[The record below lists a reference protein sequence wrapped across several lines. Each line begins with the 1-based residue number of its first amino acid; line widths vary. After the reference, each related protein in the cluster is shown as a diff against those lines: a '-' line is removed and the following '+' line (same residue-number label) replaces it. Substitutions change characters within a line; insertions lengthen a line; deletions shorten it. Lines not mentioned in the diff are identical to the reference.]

1 MFVAQKFAHHHEPVT
16 DILSLTH
23 EERVRS
29 RSQVVLP
36 CDAGLLIDFP
46 KGTVLKQGDKLTAE
60 DGTSRRVIE
69 IMDAHEHLTE
79 LREYDGLLIARA
91 AYHLGNRHVALDIQ
105 REGEE
110 FILRLKHDHVLEAM
124 LEGLG
129 LRVTTVS
136 TPFRPEGGAYSGHG
150 HSHEKQT
157 ATIHEFG

>member
-1 MFVAQKFAHHHEPVT
+1 MFVAQKFAHHHEPAT

-23 EERVRS
+23 EERARS

-36 CDAGLLIDFP
+36 GDACVLIDVP
-46 KGTVLKQGDKLTAE
+46 KGTVLKQGDKLSAE
-60 DGTSRRVIE
+60 NETSRRVIE

-79 LREYDGLLIARA
+79 IRECDGLLIARA

-105 REGEE
+105 HEGET

-129 LRVTTVS
+129 LRVTTVNA
-136 TPFRPEGGAYSGHG
+136 PFRPEGGAYSGHG